1 MTTSSFWLAAVPV
14 GFGLLDWTLSLLFLG
29 FFHAGWGF
37 DSGALANQLAPW
49 AGYDFR
55 RSGLD
60 FLVLSTMRLG
70 LMLGGLFG
78 LVLRRRPVRVF
89 HYAVALVFIL
99 TLSYTQIKI
108 LAFAENDD
116 QMRFPGT
123 WLSVASTFLFAT
135 VWFALWFFYVRK
147 RAPPVR
153 TSASDGG
160 LEYEHLPNGETPAAP
175 AANGTTSANGTTTA
189 ASTSTEEETKVDRQ
203 SVFTHVS
210 YIMRF
215 AAMHWNWFLAGFVFL
230 MIYSVARIFIPY
242 YTGHVIAEI
251 VDAKGK
257 SEHEFVNLI
266 LIMMGLTAV
275 STIFGGFRGG
285 AFTYAT
291 ALVSRSLRRELFRS
305 IVRQEIAFFDV
316 AQTGKSFHSFVD
328 VFGEILSRLTSD
340 CSTVSNTVST
350 NINVAMRNSV
360 MLIGSLVFMTVL
372 SWRLTLITFIA
383 IPPIAFITKVYGDY
397 FDRIS
402 EKTQTTIA
410 EANRAAEEV
419 VSTMRTVR
427 SFACEMKEAD
437 RFDVKLDENV
447 AISRKKAIAYT
458 GYTWLNELS
467 ENLILVSVLFYAGHL
482 AMKGQLTVNQ
492 ATSFLLYQM
501 QLGENFYSL
510 NYVFSGLMEAVG
522 ASRKVFEYMSRVPK
536 IKYEG
541 TVKDSVQGNIRLEAV
556 HFAYPTRATTQVLKN
571 VSLDIPAGQTVAFV
585 GPSGAGKSS
594 IIALLEH
601 FYESNQG
608 HIFLDGVEITK
619 YDHAYYHQQ
628 VSLVSQEPVLYS
640 GSVRYNI
647 LYGCEEWA
655 NDDDMIEAAK
665 LANAHNFITEMEAG
679 YETKCGEK
687 GVQMSGIAIARALV
701 RKPSVLILDEATSAL
716 DSESEHIIQEALKK
730 CSVGR
735 TVIVIAHR
743 LSTVENADRIFVIN
757 KGCVVQSGN
766 HRQLMTEEGGLYQ
779 TLVQRQLLNS
789 GDEHTTSTEE

>member
-60 FLVLSTMRLG
+60 FLVLSTVRLG
-70 LMLGGLFG
+70 LMLGALFG
-78 LVLRRRPVRVF
+78 LVLRRRSLRFF
-89 HYAVALVFIL
+89 HYAVALVFVL
-99 TLSYTQIKI
+99 TLSYAQIKI
-108 LAFAENDD
+108 LAFTENDD

-123 WLSVASTFLFAT
+123 WFSVGSTFLFAT
-135 VWFALWFFYVRK
+135 VWFALWFLYVRK
-147 RAPPVR
+147 RAPSVSS
-153 TSASDGG
+153 SASDGG
-160 LEYEHLPNGETPAAP
+160 FEYERLLNGTPDTA
-175 AANGTTSANGTTTA
+175 AANGTTTVNGTVSTA
-189 ASTSTEEETKVDRQ
+189 PTSVEEAKEDRQ
-203 SVFTHVS
+203 TVFAQVAR
-210 YIMRF
+210 IMSF
-215 AAMHWNWFLAGFVFL
+215 AAPHWHWFLAGFGFL
-230 MIYSVARIFIPY
+230 IICSVANIFIPY
-242 YTGHVIAEI
+242 YTGQVLAQI

-257 SEHEFVNLI
+257 TEHEFVDLLI
-266 LIMMGLTAV
+266 IMMGLTAV
-275 STIFGGFRGG
+275 TTIFGGFQGG
-285 AFTYAT
+285 AFSYAS
-291 ALVSRSLRRELFRS
+291 ALLERSLSRELFRS
-305 IVRQEIAFFDV
+305 IVRQEIAFFDD
-316 AQTGKSFHSFVD
+316 AQTGESTS
-328 VFGEILSRLTSD
+328 EILSRLNSD
-340 CSTVSNTVST
+340 CMIVSGRLSANIQTV
-350 NINVAMRNSV
+350 MRSSV
-360 MLIGSLVFMTVL
+360 MLVGSLAVMSHL
-372 SWRLTLITFIA
+372 SWRLTLVTFVG
-383 IPPIAFITKVYGDY
+383 IPPIAFLTKVYGDY
-397 FDRIS
+397 LDRIS
-402 EKTQTTIA
+402 EKTQTTFA

-427 SFACEMKEAD
+427 SFACEKREAD
-437 RFDVKLDENV
+437 RFEVNLDKIL
-447 AISRKKAIAYT
+447 AITRKNAVVSM
-458 GYTWLNELS
+458 GYTWLNELFD
-467 ENLILVSVLFYAGHL
+467 NLIYVCVLFYVGHL
-482 AMKGQLTVNQ
+482 AMKGELTASQ
-492 ATSFLLYQM
+492 ATTFLFYQM
-501 QLGENFYSL
+501 ELEGNLYSL
-510 NYVFSGLMEAVG
+510 TYVFSGLMGAVG
-522 ASRKVFEYMSRVPK
+522 ASRKVFEYIDRVPK
-536 IKYEG
+536 IKNEG

-640 GSVRYNI
+640 GR
-647 LYGCEEWA
+647 
-655 NDDDMIEAAK
+655 
-665 LANAHNFITEMEAG
+665 
-679 YETKCGEK
+679 
-687 GVQMSGIAIARALV
+687 IAIARALV

-779 TLVQRQLLNS
+779 TLVRRQLLNS
-789 GDEHTTSTEE
+789 GAVSSEE